1 MKSGLPIAITE
12 PVSGND
18 NDLFE
23 EVVCTEI
30 NVDEL
35 FINAGGIHYIYL
47 KFYNSSVWKKNIF

>member
-12 PVSGND
+12 PVSGNH

-35 FINAGGIHYIYL
+35 FINAGGINYIYL
-47 KFYNSSVWKKNIF
+47 KF

>member
-47 KFYNSSVWKKNIF
+47 KF